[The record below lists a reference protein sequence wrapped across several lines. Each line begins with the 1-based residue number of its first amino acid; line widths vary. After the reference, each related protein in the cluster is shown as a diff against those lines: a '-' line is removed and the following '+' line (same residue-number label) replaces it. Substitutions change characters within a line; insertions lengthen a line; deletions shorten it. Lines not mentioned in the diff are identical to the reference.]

1 MKWKIEARGH
11 PRITATH
18 PTTFMF
24 TKEKEIFG
32 RGDCIVGVGAS
43 ASAAELPKKLK
54 QLLRQGRKIN
64 IILSAGS
71 FSEKVVAEGA
81 ATLTF
86 TNTLDVVVRK
96 SDYVCGRTVAIK
108 ANKAAADFSRDFVKY
123 LQDPSVRVRMEIE
136 AI

>member
-32 RGDCIVGVGAS
+32 RGNCIVGVEAS

-54 QLLRQGRKIN
+54 QLLQQGRKIN
-64 IILSAGS
+64 IILSTGS

-81 ATLTF
+81 TTLTF

-108 ANKAAADFSRDFVKY
+108 ANKAAADFSRDFVEY
-123 LQDPSVRVRMEIE
+123 LRNPSVRVRMEIE

>member
-32 RGDCIVGVGAS
+32 RGDCIVGVGAN
-43 ASAAELPKKLK
+43 ASAAELPEKLK
-54 QLLRQGRKIN
+54 QLLLRGGKIN
-64 IILSAGS
+64 LSLSVGTLV
-71 FSEKVVAEGA
+71 EKVVARGM

-86 TNTLDVVVRK
+86 TDSMDIVVRK
-96 SDYVCGRTVAIK
+96 SDYVCGRTIAVK
-108 ANKAAADFSRDFVKY
+108 ADKAAADFSRDFIKH
-123 LQDPSVRVRMEIE
+123 LQDPSASVKMEIE
-136 AI
+136 PA

>member
-1 MKWKIEARGH
+1 M
-11 PRITATH
+11 
-18 PTTFMF
+18 
-24 TKEKEIFG
+24 EKEIFG
-32 RGDCIVGVGAS
+32 RGNCIVGVEAS

-54 QLLRQGRKIN
+54 QLLQQGRKIN
-64 IILSAGS
+64 IILSTGS

-81 ATLTF
+81 TTLTF

-108 ANKAAADFSRDFVKY
+108 ANKAAADFSRDFVEY
-123 LQDPSVRVRMEIE
+123 LRNPSVRVRMEIE